1 MDTELNADCNY
12 DEKWYELNTSSSI
25 YTIFRS
31 YRSNAHCS
39 RSNEA
44 EQFRDGFW
52 LSTLIWDQAFASQT
66 SAIKFMGQQGQTC
79 ELTVISI

>member
-12 DEKWYELNTSSSI
+12 DEKLYEWNT
-25 YTIFRS
+25 FRS

-52 LSTLIWDQAFASQT
+52 LSTLIWDLAFASQT